1 MRRASIFL
9 SKVLRSSLSPQTL
22 LKPSGAKA
30 PLLPY
35 FPKCPSRTLHSHP
48 SPLPPALSPRQR
60 KLMEKSNIEET
71 FESATSTE
79 EILSSFKELETT
91 LDPFSQKLGLA
102 CLKVGQ
108 HLDSIGYDD
117 QEQVLEFAMRALTIL
132 EFSEKNSISVAMAL
146 HLVGSACYN
155 LKRFNDSLGH
165 LNRAH
170 RIISVLEKDGSEG
183 FDIRPVSHAVNLQLA
198 NTKTAM
204 GRREESFNNLRRC
217 LEIKQS
223 IFDPNSRELG
233 NGYRDLAEAYAAVL
247 NFKEALPLC
256 LKALEIH
263 QGKLGQ
269 NSVEVAH
276 DRRLLGVIYT
286 GLEKHDKALE
296 ENQQSQKVLRNW
308 GMGSDILTAE
318 IDAANIQISLGKF
331 EEAIQTLKGVVHQ
344 TEKGSETRALV
355 YIFMAKALSN
365 QGNANAD
372 SKRCLDAAQQI
383 FKEKED
389 DSPESVSE
397 AYVEIGSVYEAL
409 NEFDKAI
416 DILKRSLEIIER
428 LPCKQHLEGNTS
440 AKIGW
445 LLLLTG
451 KVSEA
456 VTYLESAVERMK
468 ESFGPKHFGVG
479 YIYNNLGAAY
489 MELDRPQTA
498 AQMFAQAKE
507 IMDISLGP
515 HHADSIQA
523 CQSLANAYSAMGSYS
538 IALDIQ
544 KKVVDAWSSHGPRA
558 RDELKEASRIFEQLK
573 KKALEGLKST
583 ASPGV
588 RDYDDKDDDNDNDT
602 SSIKAEEIDADLLK
616 LLGKS

>member
-9 SKVLRSSLSPQTL
+9 SKVLKSRISPQTL
-22 LKPSGAKA
+22 LKPSGAKT
-30 PLLPY
+30 PLVPY
-35 FPKCPSRTLHSHP
+35 FPKCPSRALHSHP
-48 SPLPPALSPRQR
+48 GPLPPVLSPRQR
-60 KLMEKSNIEET
+60 KLKEKSNVEET

-79 EILSSFKELETT
+79 EILSSFKELETI
-91 LDPFSQKLGLA
+91 LDPFDKKLGLA

-108 HLDSIGYDD
+108 HLESIGYDD
-117 QEQVLEFAMRALTIL
+117 QEKVLEFAMRALTIL
-132 EFSEKNSISVAMAL
+132 EFGEKDTISVAMAL

-165 LNRAH
+165 LNRAL
-170 RIISVLEKDGSEG
+170 RIISVLERDGSEG
-183 FDIRPVSHAVNLQLA
+183 FDVRPVSHAVNLQLA

-204 GRREESFNNLRRC
+204 GRREEALNNLRRS
-217 LEIKQS
+217 LEIKES
-223 IFDPNSRELG
+223 IFNPNSRELG

-296 ENQQSQKVLRNW
+296 ENQQSQKVLKNW
-308 GMGSDILTAE
+308 GMGSDLISAE
-318 IDAANIQISLGKF
+318 IDAANIQVSLGKY

-355 YIFMAKALSN
+355 YISMAKGLSI

-372 SKRCLDAAQQI
+372 SKRCLESALQI
-383 FKEKED
+383 LKEKED
-389 DSPESVSE
+389 ESPESVSE
-397 AYVEIGSVYEAL
+397 AYVEIASVYENL
-409 NEFDKAI
+409 NEFEKAI
-416 DILKRSLEIIER
+416 DVLKRGVEIIER
-428 LPCKQHLEGNTS
+428 LPCQQHLEGNIS
-440 AKIGW
+440 AKVGW

-498 AQMFAQAKE
+498 AQMFAQAKD
-507 IMDISLGP
+507 IMDVSLGP

-523 CQSLANAYSAMGSYS
+523 CQSLANAYSAMGSYPL
-538 IALDIQ
+538 ALHLQ
-544 KKVVDAWSSHGPRA
+544 KQVIDAWSSHGPQA
-558 RDELKEASRIFEQLK
+558 REELEAASQLFEQLK
-573 KKALEGLKST
+573 KKAYEYLEST
-583 ASPGV
+583 SSSEV
-588 RDYDDKDDDNDNDT
+588 RDYNDKDDDNGNDT
-602 SSIKAEEIDADLLK
+602 SRIKAQENDADILK
-616 LLGKS
+616 LLKNL

>member
-9 SKVLRSSLSPQTL
+9 SKVLRSRISPQTL

-35 FPKCPSRTLHSHP
+35 FPKCPSRALHSHP
-48 SPLPPALSPRQR
+48 SPLPPVLSPRQR

-79 EILSSFKELETT
+79 EILSSVKELEMT
-91 LDPFSQKLGLA
+91 LNPFDKKLGLA

-108 HLDSIGYDD
+108 HLESIGYDH
-117 QEQVLEFAMRALTIL
+117 QEQVLEFAMRALMIL

-146 HLVGSACYN
+146 HLVGLACYN

-170 RIISVLEKDGSEG
+170 RIISMLEKDGSEG
-183 FDIRPVSHAVNLQLA
+183 FDVRPVSHAVNLQLA

-204 GRREESFNNLRRC
+204 GRREEAFNNLRRC
-217 LEIKQS
+217 LEIKES
-223 IFDPNSRELG
+223 IFEPNSHELG

-318 IDAANIQISLGKF
+318 IDAANIQISLGKY

-389 DSPESVSE
+389 DSPGSVSE
-397 AYVEIGSVYEAL
+397 AYVDIASVYEAL

-428 LPCKQHLEGNTS
+428 LPCQQHLEGNTS
-440 AKIGW
+440 AKVGW

-479 YIYNNLGAAY
+479 YIFNNLGAAY

-498 AQMFAQAKE
+498 AQMFTQAKD
-507 IMDISLGP
+507 IMDVSLGP

-523 CQSLANAYSAMGSYS
+523 CQSLANAYSAMGSYPL
-538 IALDIQ
+538 ALDIQ
-544 KKVVDAWSSHGPRA
+544 KQVIDAWSSHGPRA
-558 RDELKEASRIFEQLK
+558 RDELKEASRIYEQLK
-573 KKALEGLKST
+573 KKALESLKST
-583 ASPGV
+583 ASPEV
-588 RDYDDKDDDNDNDT
+588 RDYDDNDNDT
-602 SSIKAEEIDADLLK
+602 SSIKAEEIDDADLLK